1 MYFTTDRSEM
11 QQQDIMAGT
20 IHIVPTGVIEDIEIS
35 LNVDK
40 VGETVTVE

>member
-1 MYFTTDRSEM
+1 M

-20 IHIVPTGVIEDIEIS
+20 IHSSYLGVIEDIEIS